1 MRCWLAA
8 ACDAAALWLALAVR
22 PALLVGL
29 VWLWLWQRAGHGNGP
44 RLDGCACLGEGALR
58 FPFPQHAIASAAPA
72 HARVEW
78 LPLPPAGLCR
88 AWAAGWKLLRRGLAW
103 LDDVGPSPD
112 VDFLYNLAVRLS
124 GPLMRDI
131 HAGLQKR
138 PARRA
143 GLALLQYEGLVAA
156 ARQQLAIINSPP
168 PAQGAPSQ
176 PAPAA
181 SSGAGALSEQPADV
195 DVAEMTAR
203 AHTRFV
209 ASMQLLAAMRLLD
222 PALLAAAGPAGS
234 SPRGQRDRGAAPA
247 AAAGRGGRR
256 PAGAAGRARP
266 RPAPTLRRWLRGW
279 AWQRGELEL
288 TLRDLP
294 YQLEGGLEPSMALL
308 TDALRF
314 VCGSLPQMVQ
324 WQLADLDGTPAAAG
338 AGAAAAGSV
347 GETGGAVAAGAAA
360 AGAGAAGVAV
370 AAADSNSREPS
381 SLDLVW
387 HLPSKS

>member
-1 MRCWLAA
+1 M
-8 ACDAAALWLALAVR
+8 
-22 PALLVGL
+22 
-29 VWLWLWQRAGHGNGP
+29 
-44 RLDGCACLGEGALR
+44 R

-131 HAGLQKR
+131 HAGLQKQ

-156 ARQQLAIINSPP
+156 ARQQLAVINSPP

-181 SSGAGALSEQPADV
+181 SSGAGALSEQPVDV

-247 AAAGRGGRR
+247 AAAGRGGRQGAPAPR
-256 PAGAAGRARP
+256 PNPAALAAGLGGAEGVLALLQWR
-266 RPAPTLRRWLRGW
+266 
-279 AWQRGELEL
+279 RGELEL

-314 VCGSLPQMVQ
+314 VCRCHKWCSGSWQTSIAHRRRRAQGQRRRARWGRRAGRWQQGPQRQ
-324 WQLADLDGTPAAAG
+324 GQARQGLLLLQLTPIVESLAA
-338 AGAAAAGSV
+338 
-347 GETGGAVAAGAAA
+347 
-360 AGAGAAGVAV
+360 
-370 AAADSNSREPS
+370 
-381 SLDLVW
+381 
-387 HLPSKS
+387 